1 MDINSKREREKELVT
16 EMIALYCHGNHGTAK
31 VICAGSARN

>member
-1 MDINSKREREKELVT
+1 MGINSKRKRENELVT
-16 EMIALYCHGNHGTAK
+16 EMIAMAVQGNHGTAK